1 MVIVQNWGEHRHSV
15 PPPWAVII
23 ERAVIL
29 LKAIWIVNFFRLW
42 HHMYVK
48 FIYLCI
54 HSLSQQ
60 VFMEFLLSVRHCARL
75 WDIVASKADM
85 VPALVEFIVSKD
97 RY

>member
-1 MVIVQNWGEHRHSV
+1 
-15 PPPWAVII
+15 
-23 ERAVIL
+23 
-29 LKAIWIVNFFRLW
+29 
-42 HHMYVK
+42 MYVK

-60 VFMEFLLSVRHCARL
+60 VFMEFLLSVRHCVRL